1 MMETN
6 LVEWIWKPEELG
18 NKVTEL
24 PVSLM
29 EKTRMVVG
37 KGQTYPFGP

>member
-6 LVEWIWKPEELG
+6 LVEWIRRPEEPG

-24 PVSLM
+24 PVSFL
-29 EKTRMVVG
+29 EKTLMVVD
-37 KGQTYPFGP
+37 KDQIYPFGA